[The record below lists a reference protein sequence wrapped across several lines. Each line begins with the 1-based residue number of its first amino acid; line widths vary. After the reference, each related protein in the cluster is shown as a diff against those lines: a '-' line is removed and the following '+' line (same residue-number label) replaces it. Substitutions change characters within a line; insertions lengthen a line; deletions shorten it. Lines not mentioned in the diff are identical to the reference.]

1 MSGPADGA
9 QRPFGEPHRAQP
21 LPSPTRRTELVD
33 QAVARLS
40 PRWTIW
46 TLQTIQHH
54 GPMRLADINSV
65 LPWIGVHAMAQIVRR
80 MQTSGLLD
88 RPQFGVCDLT
98 PLGRDTQSVHR
109 ALSAWHRTHL
119 TDGTSS
125 LAEAERVEDALGRL
139 RGKGA
144 IPVLHALAQYGPL
157 PNGALR
163 NEAALATGSF
173 HYRITQLQTD
183 QLITRT
189 SPFSGRGSEYT
200 LTSAARG
207 LPPVYAELAEFA
219 RKAHP
224 AAARPDGATSQQA
237 VRANAAVR
245 RSPAASSELFSHV
258 SAPPPRVPAHVT
270 ALSHP
275 SRTR

>member
-1 MSGPADGA
+1 MPS
-9 QRPFGEPHRAQP
+9 
-21 LPSPTRRTELVD
+21 LSPSPTRHTELVD
-33 QAVARLS
+33 QAIARLS
-40 PRWTIW
+40 PRWTTW

-54 GPMRLADINSV
+54 GPMRLADINSA
-65 LPWIGVHAMAQIVRR
+65 LPRIGVHAMAQIVRR

-88 RPQFGVCDLT
+88 RPQFGVYDLT
-98 PLGRDTQSVHR
+98 PLGRDARSVHR
-109 ALSAWHRTHL
+109 ALSAWRRTHL
-119 TDGTSS
+119 ADDAAS

-144 IPVLHALAQYGPL
+144 VPLLHALAQHGPL

-207 LPPVYAELAEFA
+207 LTPVYAELAEFA
-219 RKAHP
+219 RKAQP
-224 AAARPDGATSQQA
+224 AATRPDQHGATAQQA
-237 VRANAAVR
+237 ERASAAVR
-245 RSPAASSELFSHV
+245 RSPAAASELFSHV
-258 SAPPPRVPAHVT
+258 SAPQPRVPAYVT
-270 ALSHP
+270 ARSHP

>member
-1 MSGPADGA
+1 MPS
-9 QRPFGEPHRAQP
+9 HS
-21 LPSPTRRTELVD
+21 PSPARHTELVD

-40 PRWTIW
+40 PRWTTW

-54 GPMRLADINSV
+54 GPMRLADINSA

-88 RPQFGVCDLT
+88 RPQFGVYDLT
-98 PLGRDTQSVHR
+98 PLGRDARSVHH

-119 TDGTSS
+119 ADDAAS

-139 RGKGA
+139 RGKGT
-144 IPVLHALAQYGPL
+144 IPLLHALAQYGPL

-200 LTSAARG
+200 LTSVARG
-207 LPPVYAELAEFA
+207 LTPVYAELAEFA
-219 RKAHP
+219 RKALP
-224 AAARPDGATSQQA
+224 AAARPDQHGATAQQA
-237 VRANAAVR
+237 VRASAAVR

-258 SAPPPRVPAHVT
+258 SAPTPRVPAYVT

>member
-1 MSGPADGA
+1 MPDLTTA
-9 QRPFGEPHRAQP
+9 
-21 LPSPTRRTELVD
+21 PTRHTELVD

-40 PRWTIW
+40 PRWTTW
-46 TLQTIQHH
+46 TLQTIQQR
-54 GPMRLADINSV
+54 GPMRLADINSA
-65 LPWIGVHAMAQIVRR
+65 LPWVGVHAMAQIVRR

-88 RPQFGVCDLT
+88 RPQFGVYDLT
-98 PLGRDTQSVHR
+98 PLGRDTQHVHS
-109 ALSAWHRTHL
+109 ALSAWHRTHISESA
-119 TDGTSS
+119 SS

-139 RGKGA
+139 RGKGT
-144 IPVLHALAQYGPL
+144 IPLLHALAQHGSL

-163 NEAALATGSF
+163 DEAALATGSF
-173 HYRITQLQTD
+173 HYRVTQLQTD

-200 LTSAARG
+200 LTPAARG
-207 LPPVYAELAEFA
+207 LAPVYAELAEFA

-224 AAARPDGATSQQA
+224 AAPGSDQH
-237 VRANAAVR
+237 RASAQHALRASAAVH
-245 RSPAASSELFSHV
+245 RSPVASFELFSHV
-258 SAPPPRVPAHVT
+258 PDSQPRVPAYVT

>member
-1 MSGPADGA
+1 MPNLS
-9 QRPFGEPHRAQP
+9 
-21 LPSPTRRTELVD
+21 PSPTRHTELVD

-40 PRWTIW
+40 PRWTTW

-54 GPMRLADINSV
+54 GPMRLADINSA
-65 LPWIGVHAMAQIVRR
+65 LPWVGVHAMAQIVRR
-80 MQTSGLLD
+80 MQTSGLLE
-88 RPQFGVCDLT
+88 RPQVGVYDLT

-119 TDGTSS
+119 ADDTSS

-139 RGKGA
+139 RGKGT
-144 IPVLHALAQYGPL
+144 IPLLHALAQYGPL
-157 PNGALR
+157 PNSALR
-163 NEAALATGSF
+163 DEAALATGSF

-207 LPPVYAELAEFA
+207 LTPAYAELAEFA
-219 RKAHP
+219 RKALAATHP
-224 AAARPDGATSQQA
+224 DQHGVTAQQA
-237 VRANAAVR
+237 VRASAAVR
-245 RSPAASSELFSHV
+245 RSPAASAELFSHIT
-258 SAPPPRVPAHVT
+258 APQPRVSTYVT

-275 SRTR
+275 SQTR

>member
-1 MSGPADGA
+1 MPDLSTT
-9 QRPFGEPHRAQP
+9 
-21 LPSPTRRTELVD
+21 PTRHTALVD
-33 QAVARLS
+33 QAVGRLS
-40 PRWTIW
+40 PRWTTW
-46 TLQTIQHH
+46 ALQTIQQR
-54 GPMRLADINSV
+54 GPMRLADINSA
-65 LPWIGVHAMAQIVRR
+65 LPWVGVHAMAQIVRR
-80 MQTSGLLD
+80 MQTSDLLD
-88 RPQFGVCDLT
+88 RPQVGVYDLT
-98 PLGRDTQSVHR
+98 PVGRGTHDVHR

-119 TDGTSS
+119 ADDTSS

-139 RGKGA
+139 RGKGT
-144 IPVLHALAQYGPL
+144 IPLLHALAQYGPL

-163 NEAALATGSF
+163 DEAALATGSF

-207 LPPVYAELAEFA
+207 LTPVYAELAEFA

-224 AAARPDGATSQQA
+224 AATPPDQYGAIAQQA
-237 VRANAAVR
+237 VRASAAVR

-258 SAPPPRVPAHVT
+258 SAPQPRVPAYVT

-275 SRTR
+275 SRAR